1 MPEMIDVLDENGIKT
16 GQIASRDEVHK
27 KGLWHR
33 CIVVAILNDK
43 NEILLQ
49 QRSQEKLTHPGKWDL
64 AAAGHVDAGEDALSA
79 AMRETT
85 EEIGINTGVVARLH
99 HITTYQ
105 RSSTYEWGGEKMTDR
120 QIFDCF
126 LVKIPEIDPRKFI
139 LQSSEVQAVKL
150 VDIKEF
156 KQLIK
161 SGTMMNRQPFYDMLI
176 KIMEES

>member
-85 EEIGINTGVVARLH
+85 EENRDKYRGGGK
-99 HITTYQ
+99 TTSY
-105 RSSTYEWGGEKMTDR
+105 YD
-120 QIFDCF
+120 
-126 LVKIPEIDPRKFI
+126 LPKIQHLR
-139 LQSSEVQAVKL
+139 V
-150 VDIKEF
+150 
-156 KQLIK
+156 
-161 SGTMMNRQPFYDMLI
+161 GW
-176 KIMEES
+176 

>member
-64 AAAGHVDAGEDALSA
+64 AAAGHMDAGEDALSA
-79 AMRETT
+79 AMRETA
-85 EEIGINTGVVARLH
+85 EEIGINTGGGQNYIILRL
-99 HITTYQ
+99 TKDPAPTN
-105 RSSTYEWGGEKMTDR
+105 GGAK
-120 QIFDCF
+120 
-126 LVKIPEIDPRKFI
+126 K
-139 LQSSEVQAVKL
+139 
-150 VDIKEF
+150 
-156 KQLIK
+156 
-161 SGTMMNRQPFYDMLI
+161 
-176 KIMEES
+176 